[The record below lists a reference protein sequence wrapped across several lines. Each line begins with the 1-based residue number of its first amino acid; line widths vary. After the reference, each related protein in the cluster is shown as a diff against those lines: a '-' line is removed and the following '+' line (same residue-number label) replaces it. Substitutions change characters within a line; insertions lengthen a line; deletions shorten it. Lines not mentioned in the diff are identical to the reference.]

1 MASVPAQVSTD
12 SGAFASTASHA
23 AVIDQDPHRA
33 RRLVAIL
40 GTRAGLDPSDADLL
54 VLGFDRLG
62 PEERDAV
69 ARFREESPDTPL
81 LVVVERSDP
90 RTARDVLSA
99 GADALVL
106 SDEAGGCLAPAAQ
119 AALAGQISLPHS
131 FGDGFRRPSLSRR
144 EKQVLG
150 LVVMGLLNAEIAAKL
165 HVTES
170 TVKSHLTSCFAK
182 LGVRTRSE
190 ATALILDPE
199 GGLGLGVLA
208 ISTTDDDDDA

>member
-1 MASVPAQVSTD
+1 MASVPAQVSTE
-12 SGAFASTASHA
+12 GGGFTTAALRA
-23 AVIDQDPHRA
+23 AVIDEDPHRV

-40 GTRAGLDPSDADLL
+40 GTRGGVEPADADLI

-62 PEERDAV
+62 RDERDEV
-69 ARFREESPDTPL
+69 ARQREDVPETPL
-81 LVVVERSDP
+81 LVVVERADP
-90 RTARDVLSA
+90 RTARDALAA

-106 SDEAGGCLAPAAQ
+106 NDEAGTSLGPAAR

>member
-1 MASVPAQVSTD
+1 MASVPAQVSTETGTVG
-12 SGAFASTASHA
+12 SPAPHA
-23 AVIDQDPHRA
+23 AVIDGDPHRA
-33 RRLVAIL
+33 RRLGALL
-40 GTRAGLDPSDADLL
+40 GTRGVVDPADADLL

-62 PEERDAV
+62 REEREEV
-69 ARFREESPDTPL
+69 ARLREESPETAL
-81 LVVVERSDP
+81 LVVVERAGP
-90 RTARDVLSA
+90 RTARDALSA

-106 SDEAGGCLAPAAQ
+106 DDEAATCLAPAAN
-119 AALAGQISLPHS
+119 AVLSGQIALPRS
-131 FGDGFRRPSLSRR
+131 FGDGFRRPALSRR

-190 ATALILDPE
+190 ATSLILDPE

-208 ISTTDDDDDA
+208 ISTTEDADDA

>member
-1 MASVPAQVSTD
+1 MASVPAQVSTE
-12 SGAFASTASHA
+12 SGGFTTAAVHA
-23 AVIDQDPHRA
+23 AVVDDDPHRV

-40 GTRAGLDPSDADLL
+40 GTRAVVEPADADLI

-62 PEERDAV
+62 RVERDEI
-69 ARFREESPDTPL
+69 ARQREDVPDTPL
-81 LVVVERSDP
+81 LVVVERADP
-90 RTARDVLSA
+90 KTARDALAA

-106 SDEAGGCLAPAAQ
+106 NDEAGTSLGPAAQ

-199 GGLGLGVLA
+199 SGLGLGVLA
-208 ISTTDDDDDA
+208 ISTSDDDDDA

>member
-1 MASVPAQVSTD
+1 MASVPAQVSTE
-12 SGAFASTASHA
+12 GGGLATAALCA
-23 AVIDQDPHRA
+23 AVIDDDPHRV

-40 GTRAGLDPSDADLL
+40 ETRAGVEPADADLI

-62 PEERDAV
+62 RDERDEI
-69 ARFREESPDTPL
+69 ARRREDVPGTPL
-81 LVVVERSDP
+81 LIVVEQADSK
-90 RTARDVLSA
+90 TARDALAA

-106 SDEAGGCLAPAAQ
+106 NDEAGTSLGPAAQ

-131 FGDGFRRPSLSRR
+131 FGDGFRRPKLSRR
-144 EKQVLG
+144 EKQVLS

-208 ISTTDDDDDA
+208 ISTTDDDDDD